1 MSKLFKVIH
10 NVTTGEIEQVDLT
23 ADEIAV
29 IKADEA
35 AVVAEAEAKAKTE
48 TDKAALL
55 SKLGITADEAKLLL
69 SQWNT

>member
-23 ADEIAV
+23 AEEIAV

-35 AVVAEAEAKAKTE
+35 AVLAETKAQEK
-48 TDKAALL
+48 
-55 SKLGITADEAKLLL
+55 ADEAKATAAAKLEALGL
-69 SQWNT
+69 TGDDLKALGL

>member
-23 ADEIAV
+23 AEEIAV

-35 AVVAEAEAKAKTE
+35 AAIADAETKAKRE
-48 TDKAALL
+48 ADKEALL
-55 SKLGITADEAKLLL
+55 VKLGITADEAKLLL
-69 SQWNT
+69 Q

>member
-1 MSKLFKVIH
+1 MSKLFKIIH

-35 AVVAEAEAKAKTE
+35 AVIAETEAKAKTKA
-48 TDKAALL
+48 DKEALL
-55 SKLGITADEAKLLL
+55 AKLGITADEAKLLL
-69 SQWNT
+69 S

>member
-23 ADEIAV
+23 AEEIAV

-35 AVVAEAEAKAKTE
+35 SALAEAEAE
-48 TDKAALL
+48 TQKINEKKALL
-55 SKLGITADEAKLLL
+55 AKLGITADEAKLLL
-69 SQWNT
+69 G